1 MKLNGLLILALA
13 VANLS
18 FGQLEFTDTPPSVQ
32 ASISEVVRL
41 PILLKNTSEKA
52 QTFTFRLAGELGATQ
67 RGYFCLDK
75 NCLEQANREFTRRLE
90 PGEQLADVTFVLE
103 SGIMASQHTL
113 RFEAD
118 PRGAGAIAEYAVNVW
133 VEEKKGRSFVF
144 QTKDISVHDIYPS
157 PLTDVGFL
165 DYRLLNESVK
175 ARISL
180 QNILGQRMGDYDL
193 PYGETKLKISAE
205 DLAPGVYF
213 FTLYLNN
220 QGVLTRKILVRK

>member
-1 MKLNGLLILALA
+1 MKRTGLLILAL
-13 VANLS
+13 VGANIA
-18 FGQLEFTDTPPSVQ
+18 FGQLEFTDSPASVQ
-32 ASISEVVRL
+32 TSVSELVRL
-41 PILLKNTSEKA
+41 PILLKNTSDKT
-52 QTFTFRLAGELGATQ
+52 QIFTFRLAGELGSTQ

-75 NCLEQANREFTRRLE
+75 NCFEQANREFTRKLE
-90 PGEQLADVTFVLE
+90 PGEQLTDVTFVLE
-103 SGIMASQHTL
+103 SGIIASQHTL

-118 PRGAGAIAEYAVNVW
+118 PKGTGAVAEYAVNVW

-175 ARISL
+175 AKITL
-180 QNILGQRMGDYDL
+180 QNILGQRMGDYEL

-205 DLAPGVYF
+205 DLAAGVYF